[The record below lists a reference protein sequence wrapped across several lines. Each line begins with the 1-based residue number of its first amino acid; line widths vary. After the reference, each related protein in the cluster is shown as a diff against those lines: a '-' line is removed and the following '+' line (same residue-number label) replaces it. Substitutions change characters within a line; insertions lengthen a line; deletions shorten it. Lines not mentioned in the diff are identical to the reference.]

1 MFKHILLTALSAVV
15 FVETWTIDANGQST
29 WCPPGSTPV
38 PITGPGGMGSGNMCR
53 CPDGSYA
60 NINGC
65 GPQPQQSPQPQRY
78 PRPPYNPPQQ
88 QQVAAALEAFSS
100 VGHNSVMFQL
110 PQFQPGSQGQY
121 AAQLQ
126 QVVKDNSTEEIDKWI
141 PYLNKATESHDAAD
155 ESMLKKTAAEIR
167 QWASETANNAAET
180 FRRLTA
186 SKPTAQ
192 PPASDSE
199 WLKNLPTV
207 QESIKSPPQETA
219 TKSEPPPGT
228 DFNPDSPMTGFDQQT
243 IVTHPQTGLSESA
256 INWCKAHTP
265 WLCR

>member
-1 MFKHILLTALSAVV
+1 
-15 FVETWTIDANGQST
+15 
-29 WCPPGSTPV
+29 
-38 PITGPGGMGSGNMCR
+38 MGWAAEIC
-53 CPDGSYA
+53 
-60 NINGC
+60 
-65 GPQPQQSPQPQRY
+65 
-78 PRPPYNPPQQ
+78 
-88 QQVAAALEAFSS
+88 AAAQTAHTLTSTVVARSLSNLRSLSDTLARHIIPRSSSRSPPPSEAFSS

-141 PYLNKATESHDAAD
+141 PSLNKATESHDAAD
-155 ESMLKKTAAEIR
+155 QSMLKKTAAEIR

-192 PPASDSE
+192 PPASNSE